1 MYFHMVRVVY
11 HSKEIILLSWCIMEH
26 TQIQYFFK
34 LLQDMAHSL
43 RENGELMRENMSE
56 NGEIFADPAD
66 RASAESDKAFALRL
80 RDRERQLLRKIEE
93 AIGRIEEGRYGIC
106 EECGENISVARLKAR
121 PVTQLCI
128 ECKSKQEERESQY
141 RE

>member
-1 MYFHMVRVVY
+1 
-11 HSKEIILLSWCIMEH
+11 MEH
-26 TQIQYFFK
+26 TEIQYFFQ
-34 LLQDMAHSL
+34 LLQDMAHSI

-56 NGEIFADPAD
+56 SGEIFADPAD

-106 EECGENISVARLKAR
+106 EECGEEISVARLKAR

-128 ECKSKQEERESQY
+128 ECKSKQEETERQY